1 MATVTKG
8 LWVPL
13 EAKPGK
19 EADVARFLEGGRSL
33 VEDEPDTTAWFAV
46 RLGDS
51 QFAIFDVFP
60 DDSGRQAHL
69 SGRVAEALMA
79 QADELLAR
87 PPGIQQVDVIA
98 SKLPEKWRAAR
109 SVDAPARRRASRWT
123 ADEIQIR

>member
-19 EADVARFLEGGRSL
+19 EQAVASFLEAGRAL
-33 VEDEPDTTAWFAV
+33 VDEEPQTTAWFAV
-46 RLGDS
+46 RLSDS

-79 QADELLAR
+79 QADELLAS
-87 PPGIQQVDVIA
+87 PPDIQQVDVIA
-98 SKLPEKWRAAR
+98 SKLPA
-109 SVDAPARRRASRWT
+109 
-123 ADEIQIR
+123 